1 MKKPA
6 ITAIALLT
14 FIGTA
19 CAVDGPP
26 LKEGFWAVHLVT
38 TNNPGNQVIN
48 AQYSIC
54 RNHAFDHHLDN
65 AVKNPQCAITTDS
78 FQGNKHVTSSSCHI
92 STTTIST
99 KSVGTYVSDT
109 SVHTESTSTYTPA
122 FMGQTRETMVVDW
135 KYVGACPAGI
145 QPGDRVASDGSV
157 LHLWKH

>member
-1 MKKPA
+1 MP
-6 ITAIALLT
+6 
-14 FIGTA
+14 
-19 CAVDGPP
+19 
-26 LKEGFWAVHLVT
+26 
-38 TNNPGNQVIN
+38 
-48 AQYSIC
+48 S
-54 RNHAFDHHLDN
+54 
-65 AVKNPQCAITTDS
+65 
-78 FQGNKHVTSSSCHI
+78 
-92 STTTIST
+92 TTIST